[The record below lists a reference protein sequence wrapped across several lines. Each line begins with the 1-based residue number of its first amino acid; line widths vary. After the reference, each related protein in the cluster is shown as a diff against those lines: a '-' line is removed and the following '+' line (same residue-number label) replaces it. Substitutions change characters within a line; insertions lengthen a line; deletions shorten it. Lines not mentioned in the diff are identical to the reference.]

1 MTRSTTRVQLRDR
14 LEAIDLTW
22 VDWDKLSP
30 LVNIHINTLSLIRD
44 KKAKVIMRNLALAST
59 NCVLFGFETQFKDL
73 PKHMKKNEII
83 NGVIRY
89 RLEVGR

>member
-1 MTRSTTRVQLRDR
+1 MTKSTTRVQLRDR

-22 VDWDKLSP
+22 VDWGKLSP
-30 LVNIHINTLSLIRD
+30 LVNIHINTLYLIRD
-44 KKAKVIMRNLALAST
+44 KKPKSIISNMT
-59 NCVLFGFETQFKDL
+59 TKCINCVLFGFEIPFKDL
-73 PKHMKKNEII
+73 PKYIQKNEII